1 MLVLIRERGPV
12 SCFLCELQEF
22 ACVQSGQSN
31 RQTKQLQF
39 ICFIADAQG
48 SMATSLTF

>member
-12 SCFLCELQEF
+12 SCFLCELQGF
-22 ACVQSGQSN
+22 ACVRSGQSN

-39 ICFIADAQG
+39 ICSVADAQG
-48 SMATSLTF
+48 SVATSLTF